1 MSSVPDPTKP
11 LQSILIKPAGPSCN
25 LACDYCFYLSKTE
38 LFSGTES
45 FRMSDAML
53 RTVVRQMMRA
63 GASNVSFGWQGG
75 EPTLM
80 GIPFF
85 ERAVEYQIRFGRPGQ
100 TVGNGLQTNGILLN
114 DDWATFLHDSRFL
127 VGLSLDGPQHI
138 HDRYRRFPSGKPSWE
153 RVVAARDALLNR
165 NVQVNALVVV
175 NDYSVRFAEE
185 IYRFHKENG
194 LLHMQFIPCVETD
207 PQNPRQS
214 ARFSV
219 AAEEYGRFLCEL
231 FDLWWDD
238 FRDGKPTTFIRY
250 FDSLFYTYVGLQP
263 PDCTLLPQCGVYLV
277 VEHNGDVFACDFF
290 VEPTWRLGN
299 VGEQPLDELLN
310 SAKQQAFGAVKSQLP
325 TECTVCRWLRH
336 CWCGCPKDRMR
347 DARDAGSNHFCRSYQ
362 LLFDYADEKLQKLAV
377 SWKQTHSH

>member
-1 MSSVPDPTKP
+1 MTPLPDAPKP
-11 LQSILIKPAGPSCN
+11 LQSILVKPAGPSCN
-25 LACDYCFYLSKTE
+25 LACGYCFYLQKAE
-38 LFSGTES
+38 LFGGAES
-45 FRMSDAML
+45 LRMSDAVL

-63 GASNVSFGWQGG
+63 GGGNVSFGWQGG

-80 GIPFF
+80 GISFF
-85 ERAVEYQIRFGRPGQ
+85 ERAVEYQIRFGRTGQ
-100 TVGNGLQTNGILLN
+100 TVGNGLQTNGILID

-138 HDRYRRFPSGKPSWE
+138 HDRYRRFPSAKPSWQ
-153 RVVAARDALLNR
+153 RVVAARDTLLNR
-165 NVQVNALVVV
+165 DVQVNALVVV

-185 IYRFHKENG
+185 IYRFHKGNG

-207 PQNPRQS
+207 PKNPLQS

-219 AAEEYGRFLCEL
+219 AAEDYGRFLCEL

-238 FRDGKPTTFIRY
+238 FRDGEPTTFIRS
-250 FDSLFYTYVGLQP
+250 FDSIFYTYVGLPP

-290 VEPTWRLGN
+290 VEPNWRLGN
-299 VGEQPLDELLN
+299 INEQSLQEMLN
-310 SAKQQAFGAVKSQLP
+310 SAKQQAFGAAKSQLP
-325 TECTVCRWLRH
+325 AACTACRWLRH
-336 CWCGCPKDRMR
+336 CWGGCPKDRLR

-362 LLFDYADEKLQKLAV
+362 LLFEHADEKLRKLAIT
-377 SWKQTHSH
+377 WKKMHNR